1 MSEKIKVSFAER
13 VALLELNRPDV
24 LNAIDMEMR
33 RDLLSSLEQA
43 ARDPQIGA
51 VVLTGAGRAFCS
63 GADLK
68 GAAANPDGTIRRTA
82 RTLLHDFQPILE
94 TITRLDKPVIAAVN
108 GAAVGVGMSLVLA
121 CDLVVMAE
129 NAFLMAPFVNV
140 GLIPDGGAAWFLTQR
155 IGYPRAFELLA
166 ECQKLDAQRCLGLGI
181 ANRVAEPAALRSESL
196 KWATSFATKAP
207 LAVALTKRI
216 ARLSTTVGL
225 SEIMTVEAELQTFL
239 ASTDDARE
247 AIAAFGERRAPSFH
261 GR

>member
-1 MSEKIKVSFAER
+1 MSEKIKVSIEER
-13 VALLELNRPDV
+13 VAVLELNRPDA

-33 RDLLSSLEQA
+33 RDLLSALDQA

-51 VVLTGAGRAFCS
+51 LVLTGAGKAFCS

-68 GAAANPDGTIRRTA
+68 NAAANPDSSLRRTA

-121 CDLVVMAE
+121 CDLVVMAK

-140 GLIPDGGAAWFLTQR
+140 GLIPDGGVAWFLSQR
-155 IGYPRAFELLA
+155 IGYSRAFEVLA
-166 ECQKLDAQRCLGLGI
+166 EGQKLDAERCLGLGI
-181 ANRVAEPAALRSESL
+181 ANRAAEPTSLRSETL
-196 KWATSFATKAP
+196 KWATSLAGRAP
-207 LAVALTKRI
+207 LAMALTKRV

-225 SEIMTVEAELQTFL
+225 SEILTVEAELQTFL

-247 AIAAFGERRAPSFH
+247 AIAAFGEKRTPSFH